1 MKKEAGFTL
10 IELLLVLAIIGI
22 ISAIAI
28 PALLGQRE
36 RAKAKAVQENT
47 VAIAGECAR
56 INDQARELGTALTPT
71 QVATSVIL
79 LSNYA
84 TAKNPYTGSGSSYV
98 VSAAGS
104 TAGTVYL
111 TAGPVIDAAN
121 PTLSYNA
128 VTITGVY
135 LQGGTPTSMAKI
147 VALD

>member
-47 VAIAGECAR
+47 VSIAAECAR
-56 INDQARELGTALTPT
+56 INDQAREAGAAISPTA
-71 QVATSVIL
+71 VATAAIGLSQYSVV
-79 LSNYA
+79 
-84 TAKNPYTGSGSSYV
+84 KNPYTGLNGAY
-98 VSAAGS
+98 A
-104 TAGTVYL
+104 TAGTTTGTVVL
-111 TAGPVIDAAN
+111 SGGTSLDAATN
-121 PTLSYNA
+121 NSFNA
-128 VTITGVY
+128 VTITGYY
-135 LQGGTPTSMAKI
+135 LVGGTAASTVKV